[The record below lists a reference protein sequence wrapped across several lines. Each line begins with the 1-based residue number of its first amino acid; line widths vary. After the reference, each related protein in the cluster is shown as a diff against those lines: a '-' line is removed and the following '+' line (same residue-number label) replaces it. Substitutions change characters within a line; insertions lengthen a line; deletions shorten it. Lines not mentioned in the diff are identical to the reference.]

1 MDSQGMMRSHRVT
14 CILPLASALP
24 GNTMCRQDNL
34 NQHLIVMGTARPN
47 RQNNSTQGHDKLPRL
62 PNVVLFRNKLY
73 PSVSH
78 LLCSNKFWRSLKSQ
92 SRDFVK
98 NTTSKGLW
106 TLTVDRRLHR
116 MGGNLQWHKQPQ
128 DGFYFCSKQRSL
140 KSDLVTTWN
149 LGSFY
154 CVWRRECGPWKHNLS
169 SYSTLQDQL
178 SHYFTSPPP
187 LKLWL

>member
-24 GNTMCRQDNL
+24 GNTMCRQNNL
-34 NQHLIVMGTARPN
+34 KQHLIVSGTARHN
-47 RQNNSTQGHDKLPRL
+47 RQNNTTEGHDNKLPRL
-62 PNVVLFRNKLY
+62 PNVLFSNKLY
-73 PSVSH
+73 HSVSH
-78 LLCSNKFWRSLKSQ
+78 LLCSTKFWRSLKSQ
-92 SRDFVK
+92 SLDLVK
-98 NTTSKGLW
+98 NTTCKSLW
-106 TLTVDRRLHR
+106 TLTVDRGLHR

-128 DGFYFCSKQRSL
+128 DGFYFRSKQRSA
-140 KSDLVTTWN
+140 LVTTWS

-154 CVWRRECGPWKHNLS
+154 CVWRRECVPWKHNLS